1 MCARSPAALR
11 ARKLRTPPRKGKQM
25 AQRSAEEP
33 RRLSPAPAHTHVRTH
48 THDAHARR
56 THVARSPHRTPLGVS
71 RIGFIWAVVTVG

>member
-48 THDAHARR
+48 THDAHTSHAAPTAPRWEF
-56 THVARSPHRTPLGVS
+56 PGLGS
-71 RIGFIWAVVTVG
+71 SGRW